1 MSNDFIKIEYND
13 ADVQA
18 AFQRCSP
25 RDGDEPALGLNEA
38 LDYLD
43 VAMNMGLLGKA

>member
-1 MSNDFIKIEYND
+1 MILSRSNTTMPTFRRHFS
-13 ADVQA
+13 DV
-18 AFQRCSP
+18 P
-25 RDGDEPALGLNEA
+25 RASGDEPALGLNEA